1 MKDGI
6 KHKNFTNC
14 TIYLKMLKCA
24 QIFEMSPK
32 SPLFPYVPFS
42 ELILNP
48 RINKRVKFS
57 TK

>member
-32 SPLFPYVPFS
+32 SPLFP
-42 ELILNP
+42 
-48 RINKRVKFS
+48 
-57 TK
+57 